1 MSEDDGDPEVP
12 TKIARLALR
21 AELLEDLGAAFR
33 SAAVVYR
40 VGHHREDI
48 SGDPL
53 HVGRQD
59 GSARRGS
66 AGSRGDDS
74 LGWHPGGLAPRLSIG
89 YVRRGLTK

>member
-12 TKIARLALR
+12 TKVARLALR

-48 SGDPL
+48 SGIL
-53 HVGRQD
+53 
-59 GSARRGS
+59 ST
-66 AGSRGDDS
+66 
-74 LGWHPGGLAPRLSIG
+74 LADKMDLRAKALLEA
-89 YVRRGLTK
+89 VEMTR